1 MQKSN
6 DESVKYWV
14 RRPGV
19 KKPPTL
25 PCGAA
30 CIRTIRLFHH
40 AGNFGRKIVGALL
53 QAFALLK
60 THKLDNLDVR
70 AQLFSGVLNI
80 LGDRNIRL
88 LDTC

>member
-1 MQKSN
+1 MTNLLNIGRAGLASKTAHISP
-6 DESVKYWV
+6 V
-14 RRPGV
+14 R
-19 KKPPTL
+19 
-25 PCGAA
+25 AA

-60 THKLDNLDVR
+60 THELDNLDVR

-80 LGDRNIRL
+80 LETEISGSL
-88 LDTC
+88 TYA

>member
-1 MQKSN
+1 M
-6 DESVKYWV
+6 
-14 RRPGV
+14 R
-19 KKPPTL
+19 
-25 PCGAA
+25 AA

-53 QAFALLK
+53 QAFTLLK

-80 LGDRNIRL
+80 LGSGGYEKILNRAEKASKIKG
-88 LDTC
+88 